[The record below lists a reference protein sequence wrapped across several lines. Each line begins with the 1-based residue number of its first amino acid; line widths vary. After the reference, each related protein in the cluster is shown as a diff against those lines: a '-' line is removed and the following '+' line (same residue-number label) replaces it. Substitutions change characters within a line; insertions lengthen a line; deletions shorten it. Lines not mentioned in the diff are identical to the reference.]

1 MMVKLK
7 EKILKTAREKQQI
20 THRGIPIRIIADLS
34 KDTLQIR
41 REWQNI
47 LKVIKEKK
55 PTNQITIPSKD
66 IIQI

>member
-1 MMVKLK
+1 MVKLK
-7 EKILKTAREKQQI
+7 EKILNTAREKQQI

>member
-1 MMVKLK
+1 MVKLK

>member
-1 MMVKLK
+1 MVKLK

-20 THRGIPIRIIADLS
+20 THRVIPIRIIADLS